1 VGNPTSAHPED
12 AMVRLPPVSPHAIE
26 GIAVRGKEMTI
37 MRKTIALTTAALVA
51 ATVGLGTG
59 TASASAKDVRVAADL
74 NGDGV
79 DEQVTVR
86 AAGTADQQIVTTV
99 DGQRHTVSVPADTL
113 GAAITPR
120 VTDIDGNGAEELVLT
135 EYVGANTDTFGVW
148 AYMDGALYSF
158 GTDNGDAVRLYE
170 GGGVSARSGYTC
182 EEVGGVRQLVVLSAR
197 IDDDSW
203 DDPTYTGSWTY
214 YRVEDGTASPSGT
227 EVAFTSV
234 GADSPLLAPDSAACA
249 S

>member
-1 VGNPTSAHPED
+1 MIT
-12 AMVRLPPVSPHAIE
+12 
-26 GIAVRGKEMTI
+26 
-37 MRKTIALTTAALVA
+37 MRKTIALTAAVLAA
-51 ATVGLGTG
+51 ATVGAG
-59 TASASAKDVRVAADL
+59 TAAATAGDVRVAADL

-86 AAGTADQQIVTTV
+86 AAGTEKQRIVTTV
-99 DGQRHTVSVPADTL
+99 DGQRLTVSAPADTL
-113 GAAITPR
+113 GAVIAPR

-158 GTDNGDAVRLYE
+158 GTDNGEAVRLYE
-170 GGGVSARSGYTC
+170 GGGISARSGYTC
-182 EEVGGVRQLVVLSAR
+182 EEVGGVRQLVVLSAQ

-203 DDPTYTGSWTY
+203 DDPAYTGRWTY
-214 YRVEDGTASPSGT
+214 YRVEDGTATPSGT